1 MKHATNAQ
9 QEDPMDLEKFRIQM
23 QREMILQKLKEGGY
37 RITKQRTAVIDIILE
52 NDCGSCKEIF
62 YKTAKINKKIGA
74 ATIYRTINMLE
85 EIGAINRRNLYKLS
99 DLTENGG
106 DMVIITLEDGE
117 ELQLTS
123 EEWNEVLQTG
133 MQACGYLEGE
143 KIVSV
148 VNGCAVG
155 A

>member
-1 MKHATNAQ
+1 MKQDTKK
-9 QEDPMDLEKFRIQM
+9 EPIDFEKFRIQM

-37 RITKQRTAVIDIILE
+37 RITKQRIAVIDIILE

-62 YKTAKINKKIGA
+62 YKTAKINKKIGT

-99 DLTENGG
+99 DMAEGG
-106 DMVIITLEDGE
+106 DMVIVTLEDGD

-123 EEWNEVLQTG
+123 EEWNEVLQMG
-133 MQACGYLEGE
+133 LRACGYLEGE
-143 KIVSV
+143 RIVSV
-148 VNGCAVG
+148 MNGCLAG

>member
-9 QEDPMDLEKFRIQM
+9 QEDPIDLEKFRIQM

>member
-37 RITKQRTAVIDIILE
+37 RITKQRIAVIDIILE

>member
-1 MKHATNAQ
+1 
-9 QEDPMDLEKFRIQM
+9 
-23 QREMILQKLKEGGY
+23 
-37 RITKQRTAVIDIILE
+37 
-52 NDCGSCKEIF
+52 
-62 YKTAKINKKIGA
+62 
-74 ATIYRTINMLE
+74 MLE

>member
-1 MKHATNAQ
+1 
-9 QEDPMDLEKFRIQM
+9 MDLEKFRIQM

-37 RITKQRTAVIDIILE
+37 RITKQRIAVIDIILE

>member
-1 MKHATNAQ
+1 
-9 QEDPMDLEKFRIQM
+9 MDLEKFRIQM

>member
-1 MKHATNAQ
+1 
-9 QEDPMDLEKFRIQM
+9 M